1 LLIAGG
7 GDGTLSLAARH
18 LAYRDIALGVLPL
31 GTTKYFA
38 RTLGISLNVAAAV
51 GVLASGKVADTGFR
65 SWRYQPAQLLRAV
78 QQVKAA
84 CQLGQCI

>member
-1 LLIAGG
+1 M
-7 GDGTLSLAARH
+7 SLAARH

-51 GVLASGKVADTGFR
+51 GVLAGGKVADTGFR

-84 CQLGQCI
+84 CQLGQCV